1 MADSIIS
8 RQEEEERLRA
18 FSRTTLA
25 LEDNAA
31 DSDAIWD

>member
-8 RQEEEERLRA
+8 RQEEERLRA